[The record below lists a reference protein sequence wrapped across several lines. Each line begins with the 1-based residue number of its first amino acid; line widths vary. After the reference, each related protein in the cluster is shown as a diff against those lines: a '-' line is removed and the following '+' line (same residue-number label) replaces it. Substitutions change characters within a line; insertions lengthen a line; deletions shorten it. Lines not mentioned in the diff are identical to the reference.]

1 MYILSISKA
10 IRTMLINDIKDFI
23 FINCYNEIGFYKKM
37 RYKKMIYNSLKPFKK
52 IDRLFYVQVHKKYT
66 SSLQC

>member
-1 MYILSISKA
+1 
-10 IRTMLINDIKDFI
+10 MLINDIKDLI
-23 FINCYNEIGFYKKM
+23 FINCYNEIGFYKQM

-52 IDRLFYVQVHKKYT
+52 IDRLFSVQINKKYT